1 MLGSYKQED
10 SLQRRSEKDTGF
22 MGKEPQGTGP

>member
-10 SLQRRSEKDTGF
+10 SLQRSEKDTGF